1 MIRLEIPGHETIK
14 VDHVTFDYNGTLAV
28 DGVLVLGVKEKIM
41 ELTKRDVNVFILT
54 ADTFGTVRSQCE
66 DLPVKIEVFSKD
78 NIAQKKKNFVEKIG
92 KETTIAVGNGRN
104 DLEMFEKS
112 VLSIVVMGKEGC
124 CVKSIMAAD
133 IVVNTPIDALDL
145 LLNNDRIIATLRT

>member
-1 MIRLEIPGHETIK
+1 MIVLEIPGHETIT
-14 VDHVTFDYNGTLAV
+14 VDQVTFDYNGTLAV

-66 DLPVKIEVFSKD
+66 DLPVIIEVFSKD

-124 CVKSIMAAD
+124 CAKSIMAAD